1 MKSEI
6 TTWLI
11 FYLILMTYALSSK
24 LMATE
29 MARKVMEAKQ
39 WPPPEVFSGPNQ
51 GGSLLDSLKQ
61 PLYGTDAIKIAK
73 KYVIIS
79 DVFLWCVVWSFIIF
93 GLFFWVS

>member
-1 MKSEI
+1 
-6 TTWLI
+6 
-11 FYLILMTYALSSK
+11 
-24 LMATE
+24 MATE

-39 WPPPEVFSGPNQ
+39 WPPPEVFSGSNRD
-51 GGSLLDSLKQ
+51 GSLLDSLRQ
-61 PLYGTDAIKIAK
+61 PLYGIDAIKTAK